1 MNPEVLNQQTLA
13 GQSRFSGIG
22 LHSGNKVNL
31 TFLPSQPNTGIRF
44 RRVDLD
50 GQPEINA
57 LVENVSDTNRS
68 TTLSKGNVKLHT
80 VEHVLAAFAGAGVDN
95 AIVELDSSEP
105 PIADG
110 SSLQYSQMIEK
121 AGIAAQ
127 DEVREIYQLEAP
139 VELNSGETHMTA
151 FPHDRLKVTCTSA
164 GNNGRFTQLFSTEIN
179 PDIWRND
186 ISSARTFCYYEE
198 IEHLYKNGLIK
209 GGSLE
214 NAVVIRDDAVLT
226 NEPLRYPDE
235 FVRHK
240 ILDIIGDLSLIGHPI
255 GAHIVAV
262 CPSHSANCEMARRIV
277 AQKSK
282 PAQVAQTFAPP
293 TEKGQQLKVA
303 VEPKAAESIVRD
315 GVQLDVGQIMKV
327 LPHRYPFLM
336 VDRVISIDGNRIIA
350 QKNVSINEPY
360 FEGHFPNHPIMPG
373 VLQLEAIAQVAG
385 ILMLKKA
392 ENFGK
397 LAYFMA
403 AENVKW
409 RKPVL
414 PGDVLTIDVELTK
427 TRGKIGKAI
436 GKCSVDGV
444 EVSEALIT
452 FMLTDSEE

>member
-1 MNPEVLNQQTLA
+1 MLNQQTLA
-13 GQSRFSGIG
+13 GQARFSGIG

-31 TFLPSQPNTGIRF
+31 AFLPAPPNTGIRF

-50 GQPEINA
+50 GQPEIEA
-57 LVENVSDTNRS
+57 VVENVSDTNRS
-68 TTLSKGNVKLHT
+68 TTLSKGNIKLHT
-80 VEHVLAAFAGAGVDN
+80 VEHVLAAFAGAGIDN
-95 AIVELDSSEP
+95 AIVELDASEP

-110 SSLQYSQMIEK
+110 SSLQYSQMIEE

-127 DEVREIYQLEAP
+127 DEPREIYQLEAP
-139 VELNSGETHMTA
+139 IELQNGDTHMTA

-164 GNNGRFTQLFSTEIN
+164 GENGRFTQLFSAEIS
-179 PDIWRND
+179 PETWRND

-240 ILDIIGDLSLIGHPI
+240 ILDIIGDLSLVGQPI

-277 AQKSK
+277 AQKNRR
-282 PAQVAQTFAPP
+282 AQVARTFAPP
-293 TEKGQQLKVA
+293 AEKVQQPKVA
-303 VEPKAAESIVRD
+303 VEPGAAESIVLD
-315 GVQLDVGQIMKV
+315 GAQLDVNQIMKV

-336 VDRVISIDGNRIIA
+336 VDRVISIDGNHIVA
-350 QKNVSINEPY
+350 QKNVSVNEPY
-360 FEGHFPNHPIMPG
+360 FEGHFPDHPIMPG

-414 PGDVLTIDVELTK
+414 PGDILTIDVELTK
-427 TRGKIGKAI
+427 SRGKIGKAI
-436 GKCSVDGV
+436 GKCLVNGE
-444 EVSEALIT
+444 EVSGALIT
-452 FMLTDSEE
+452 FMLVDSDA